1 MMAVLAGLVSS
12 NILETIT
19 QDTQLLADSMRCK
32 SEIFLEAIESSMTKG
47 ISQALSIS
55 DGQILVLI
63 SM

>member
-1 MMAVLAGLVSS
+1 MLVLAGLVSS

-19 QDTQLLADSMRCK
+19 QDTQILADSMRCK
-32 SEIFLEAIESSMTKG
+32 SQMFLEAIESRMTKR

-55 DGQILVLI
+55 DGRILVLI